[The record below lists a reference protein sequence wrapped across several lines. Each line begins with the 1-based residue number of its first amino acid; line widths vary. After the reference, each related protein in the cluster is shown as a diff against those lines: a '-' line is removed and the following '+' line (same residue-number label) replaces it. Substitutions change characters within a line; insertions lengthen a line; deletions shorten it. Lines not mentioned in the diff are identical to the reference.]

1 MTEPKKIYF
10 TCPWQDS
17 ESLLFKYKKI
27 TPKLSGIW
35 KNIEAT
41 TNYEE
46 TEYLIVMDNVNDN
59 ILQKGETNFLNKFP
73 NLDKVIHFQRENESI
88 LGHIN
93 NWYMNNIFPKLK
105 NYISPQNGFPYCFVS
120 PIFIDKTYDELKN
133 MPFPEKTKNISTI
146 TSYKHNPNINDGY
159 NKRVNF
165 IRKYSNKYKIDIFG
179 KDWNK
184 NLLGD
189 NYKGELESYH
199 NNSIKKKLSTNKS
212 DGLLKYNYSI
222 ALENYP
228 NDKVI
233 SEKFT
238 DCILCWCIPIY
249 WGNNTL
255 VKQTFPMNSYNLI
268 NIEND
273 NIFEDIQKIL
283 SNKPKKEQIEA
294 LEKARNLIL
303 DKLNIWE
310 YIYQIIN
317 NSNISNYKYP

>member
-1 MTEPKKIYF
+1 
-10 TCPWQDS
+10 
-17 ESLLFKYKKI
+17 
-27 TPKLSGIW
+27 
-35 KNIEAT
+35 
-41 TNYEE
+41 
-46 TEYLIVMDNVNDN
+46 
-59 ILQKGETNFLNKFP
+59 
-73 NLDKVIHFQRENESI
+73 
-88 LGHIN
+88 
-93 NWYMNNIFPKLK
+93 MNNIFPKLK
-105 NYISPQNGFPYCFVS
+105 NYISPQNGFLYCFVS
-120 PIFIDKTYDELKN
+120 PTFIDKTYDELKN

-146 TSYKHNPNINDGY
+146 ISYKHNPNINDGY

-189 NYKGELESYH
+189 NYKGELENYH
-199 NNSIKKKLSTNKS
+199 NNSIKKTLSTNKS

-238 DCILCWCIPIY
+238 DCILCWSIPIY

-273 NIFEDIQKIL
+273 NTFEDIQKIIL
-283 SNKPKKEQIEA
+283 NKPTKEEIKA
-294 LEKARNLIL
+294 LKINRDIIL

-317 NSNISNYKYP
+317 NSNIYNYKYEIRYI